1 MGPAN
6 NVTDLLYLKMS
17 PTQSDGF
24 MGRSLKETK
33 PKQQQD
39 GIAFYGTL

>member
-17 PTQSDGF
+17 PTHHNSF
-24 MGRSLKETK
+24 IGRFLKE
-33 PKQQQD
+33 
-39 GIAFYGTL
+39 